1 VAVLASFMPARAD
14 DAPPAPWKYD
24 NPFCK
29 VLAAV
34 APLGDGRRYAIELL
48 AQSGVTVA
56 AHVTL
61 ISASDA
67 YQAAIPDTNLEGSTD
82 NREMTPVVFAL
93 PAPDKIQYVF
103 VDSYAIDRT
112 SNVTCPSFVFPIGD
126 PIKAPAGD
134 IATLSAPHLQSL
146 GKLSCG
152 HAYQDVEM
160 GREPGGLIGHYGNK
174 RLSVTYHVYVD
185 SAGHAI
191 NEKLLQTSGV
201 QGVDAAA
208 LGSIQQHQYVPA
220 RFLCTPV
227 VGELDMT
234 MEYVP

>member
-1 VAVLASFMPARAD
+1 MPARAD
-14 DAPPAPWKYD
+14 DAPPAAWKYD

-48 AQSGVTVA
+48 APSGITVA
-56 AHVTL
+56 ANVTL

-67 YQAAIPDTNLEGSTD
+67 YQAAIPDTNLEGALD
-82 NREMTPVVFAL
+82 DRGVPPVVFAL

-103 VDSYAIDRT
+103 VDSYAIDRAP
-112 SNVTCPSFVFPIGD
+112 SVTCPSFVFPIGK
-126 PIKAPAGD
+126 PITAPAGD

-146 GKLSCG
+146 GKLACG
-152 HAYQDVEM
+152 HAYQDVEI
-160 GREPGGLIGHYGNK
+160 GRDPGGLIGHYGNK

-191 NEKLLQTSGV
+191 NETTAVERCPRRGRGRTRKYP
-201 QGVDAAA
+201 AASILA
-208 LGSIQQHQYVPA
+208 GAISLHAGS
-220 RFLCTPV
+220 RRT
-227 VGELDMT
+227 
-234 MEYVP
+234 